1 MKLPVLTSAAE
12 VADLVH
18 EIGFLPVFK
27 NEIPGFSV
35 EEHTPDAYWFK
46 EGVEGIWE
54 WRERLAAR
62 GDMAYAKVFQGR
74 AGIISAEWY
83 PRFANFRRDGYD
95 FDARCDEGLVPAREK
110 QLYGLIAQ
118 GITRADHLRA
128 AYTGKSFESVAVRLQ
143 MQGYVI
149 IRGFA
154 YKQNRFGQP
163 YGWGITDYMLPE
175 ERFGMAA
182 IEAAYEED
190 PQESRETILAQ
201 MLKICPD
208 IGREAAEKF
217 IK

>member
-1 MKLPVLTSAAE
+1 M
-12 VADLVH
+12 
-18 EIGFLPVFK
+18 
-27 NEIPGFSV
+27 
-35 EEHTPDAYWFK
+35 
-46 EGVEGIWE
+46 EGIWE

-190 PQESRETILAQ
+190 PQESWETILAQ

>member
-18 EIGFLPVFK
+18 EIGFLPVFR

-35 EEHTPDAYWFK
+35 EEHTPDEYWFK
-46 EGVEGIWE
+46 EGVEGIWQ

-62 GDMAYAKVFQGR
+62 DDIAYAKLFGGR
-74 AGIISAEWY
+74 AGIVSAEWY
-83 PRFANFRRDGYD
+83 LKLANFRRDGYD

-110 QLYGLIAQ
+110 QVYDLIAQ
-118 GITRADHLRA
+118 GITRGDHLRS
-128 AYTGKSFESVAVRLQ
+128 AYTGKSFESVVTRLQ

-154 YKQNRFGQP
+154 YKLNRFGQP

-175 ERFGMAA
+175 ERFGTAA

-190 PQESRETILAQ
+190 PHASREAIVKQIMKLW
-201 MLKICPD
+201 PE
-208 IGREAAEKF
+208 IGRGAAEKF